1 MRSIPPRDERLET
14 RLSRDTDGTD
24 WLDRTVGADVRLS
37 VWTGCLFSTK
47 RRTTESRWRM
57 APSLVLLFDRLE
69 RSGAADSND
78 SVVPRGR
85 VDPTDGVR
93 VVVVCRL
100 SLSCSKRDS
109 LCTREPV
116 DDEGLVGVADGV
128 VVLERICVPELTGDR
143 VDGAV
148 VDLDRF
154 TELFVD
160 CLPIRVPIR
169 LRKRDNPCE
178 LEVLGEGAALG
189 SGLVLEGLE

>member
-1 MRSIPPRDERLET
+1 M
-14 RLSRDTDGTD
+14 
-24 WLDRTVGADVRLS
+24 
-37 VWTGCLFSTK
+37 
-47 RRTTESRWRM
+47 
-57 APSLVLLFDRLE
+57 
-69 RSGAADSND
+69 
-78 SVVPRGR
+78 
-85 VDPTDGVR
+85 DPTDGVR

-109 LCTREPV
+109 LCTRKRV
-116 DDEGLVGVADGV
+116 DDDGV
-128 VVLERICVPELTGDR
+128 VVLERICVLELTGDR

-178 LEVLGEGAALG
+178 LEVLGEGAALR
-189 SGLVLEGLE
+189 SGVALDGLE